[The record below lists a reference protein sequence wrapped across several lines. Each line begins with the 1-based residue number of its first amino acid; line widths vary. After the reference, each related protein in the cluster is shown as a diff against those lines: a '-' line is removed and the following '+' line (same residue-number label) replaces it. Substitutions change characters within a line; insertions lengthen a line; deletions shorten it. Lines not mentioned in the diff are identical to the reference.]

1 MAHHNQRTEE
11 SNECWCCTRVSIAI
25 KRDCVQRQN
34 IFLLC
39 IWLMF
44 SASIVYLYGS
54 LTHHHRRLVISNV
67 ERSLSIWV
75 RSRLLLGR
83 ISTASSLYLKKKK
96 YEKENWMALL
106 LFYNRFCGLNWGKI
120 VAGKYGCHWWPAI
133 EFSVA
138 LGIAKAP
145 HPHNNNNNRR

>member
-44 SASIVYLYGS
+44 SLLQLCMYMVHSHTTIVVSSFRMSRGVYLFGYDLDYFS
-54 LTHHHRRLVISNV
+54 AAYLRRPHY
-67 ERSLSIWV
+67 IW
-75 RSRLLLGR
+75 
-83 ISTASSLYLKKKK
+83 KKK

-106 LFYNRFCGLNWGKI
+106 LFYNRFCGLNWEKI